1 MTTKVEKELDDK
13 IKKENKSIVQIASS
27 ATKIA
32 VIKTDKD
39 LTSAIDFLVRVKK
52 RLKETEEERLSYTKP
67 INESLGKLNARFKE
81 LSGPLKEAER
91 SVKDGILVYRKI
103 KEDQRSKDEAD
114 LIKKNGNADIT
125 LADRVPD
132 IMESKTG
139 EIRTRKTWTFKVVD
153 MKKVTRDW
161 LVVDERKVKEAIK
174 SGERNIKGLE
184 IYQEEDLSTY

>member
-52 RLKETEEERLSYTKP
+52 KLKEGEEERLSYTKP
-67 INESLGKLNARFKE
+67 INESLSRLNARFKE

-174 SGERNIKGLE
+174 GGERNIKGLE